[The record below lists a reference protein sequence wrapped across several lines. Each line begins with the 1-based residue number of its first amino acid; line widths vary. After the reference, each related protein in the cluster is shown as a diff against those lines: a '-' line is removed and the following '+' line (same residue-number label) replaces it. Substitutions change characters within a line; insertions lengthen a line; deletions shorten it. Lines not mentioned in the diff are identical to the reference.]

1 MRSTMWIDWITLSV
15 GAGFLLVGLALLVKW
30 MVFWRKEGMTHVRIK
45 AQDRLITYGMYG
57 YVRHPH
63 YLSLMLI
70 CFGFSFLSLPF
81 FVPTLPLSILPF
93 VPSTFILLY
102 FYLLVIREEKKLIA
116 RFGKE
121 YLEYKKKVPM
131 FIPRVRKETN

>member
-1 MRSTMWIDWITLSV
+1 MWIDWIIVSV
-15 GAGFLLVGLALLVKW
+15 GMGFLLVGSALLVKW
-30 MVFWRKEGMTHVRIK
+30 MVFWRKEGMTHATIK

-70 CFGFSFLSLPF
+70 CFGLSFLSLHF
-81 FVPTLPLSILPF
+81 FVPPLPLSILPF
-93 VPSTFILLY
+93 FPSILVLLY
-102 FYLLVIREEKKLIA
+102 FYFLAIREEKKLIE